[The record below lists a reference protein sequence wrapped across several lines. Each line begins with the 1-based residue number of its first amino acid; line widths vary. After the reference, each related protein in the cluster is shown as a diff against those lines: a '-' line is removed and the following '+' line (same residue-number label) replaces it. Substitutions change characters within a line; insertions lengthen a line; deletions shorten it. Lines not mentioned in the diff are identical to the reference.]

1 MRLMMMMSKREIGEK
16 KMKNLKTFLQHKAL
30 MMVLPIHPTVVINYT
45 SSSSSSSS
53 SFSPLFFHFSQS
65 LMAALQQF
73 PRL

>member
-45 SSSSSSSS
+45 SSSSSSS
-53 SFSPLFFHFSQS
+53 FSPLFFHFSRS